1 MKGLFVIL
9 GNYLGKHFKYLKG
22 FLGKHFTDFK
32 EFIGKHWKAALAVLG
47 FGVSA
52 SQLLMSYGEF
62 SDLYS
67 DVSSRF
73 KGIASFLPMETA
85 LNTLSNAIDVSAVS
99 NASFAEIINAFGFIS
114 AINILINGLGIALGE
129 VIFIWLIKSVS
140 HLALEKGL
148 KEMLVRFPK
157 GGIK

>member
-1 MKGLFVIL
+1 MKGLLVKL
-9 GNYLGKHFKYLKG
+9 GNYLGRHFNDLKG
-22 FLGKHFTDFK
+22 FLGKYFTDFK

-47 FGVSA
+47 VGVSA